1 MSLFHQIKTYSEFG
15 LQEILNS
22 ALEGAFWWDK
32 KKKKKIRIIHM
43 YFQVIDLRN
52 FFYII
57 THSFALLVLK
67 LFYIMEK
74 EKFTQSSVFQL
85 WQKVFL
91 VQFV

>member
-1 MSLFHQIKTYSEFG
+1 
-15 LQEILNS
+15 
-22 ALEGAFWWDK
+22 
-32 KKKKKIRIIHM
+32 M

-85 WQKVFL
+85 
-91 VQFV
+91 